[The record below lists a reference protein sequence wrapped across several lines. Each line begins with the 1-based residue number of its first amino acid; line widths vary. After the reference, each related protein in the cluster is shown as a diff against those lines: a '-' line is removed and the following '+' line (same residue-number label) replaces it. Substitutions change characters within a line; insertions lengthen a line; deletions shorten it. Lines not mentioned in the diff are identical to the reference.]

1 MWQSLKRLAAL
12 PDDTRLYCGHEYT
25 LSNAKFAIKYDADN
39 AALRARIAEAEAL
52 RAKGAFT
59 LPSTI
64 GKEKATN
71 PFLRAAEPELASALG
86 LAGHKP
92 VEIFAALREAKN
104 KS

>member
-1 MWQSLKRLAAL
+1 MWTSLNRLAAL

-25 LSNAKFAIKYDADN
+25 LSNAKFALKYDADN
-39 AALRARIAEAEAL
+39 AALRDRVAEAEAL

-64 GKEKATN
+64 GREKQTN
-71 PFLRAAEPELASALG
+71 PFLRASDPVLAAAVG
-86 LAGHKP
+86 LKGHTP
-92 VEIFAALREAKN
+92 VEVFAALREAKN